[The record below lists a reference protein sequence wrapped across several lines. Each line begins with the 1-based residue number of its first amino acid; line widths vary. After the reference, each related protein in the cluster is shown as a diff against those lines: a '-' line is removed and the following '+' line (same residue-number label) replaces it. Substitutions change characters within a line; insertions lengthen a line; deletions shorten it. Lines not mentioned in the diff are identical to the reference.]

1 MSKVSLSWYSNRV
14 EREVRFARWGEVG
27 MPVLCFPTAS
37 GDAEEIERFQLVD
50 AVAPLL
56 DAGRVKL
63 YSVDSV
69 PGQVWLNED
78 NRPPYA
84 TRMQTAYDSFLIN
97 EVMPAIYN
105 DCGGWM
111 DVVTAGASVGA
122 YNALAAICRHP
133 DRFSHAV
140 CMSGT
145 YDLGRFIE
153 GEVDGDWYHGS
164 PLHFVPNLPEFHPD
178 LARLR
183 TRFVILAYGTG
194 RWETESSP
202 NSWAV
207 ADVLGARGIPNRVD
221 EWGSEWD
228 HDWPTW
234 RVMLPAYLDELLP

>member
-1 MSKVSLSWYSNRV
+1 MSKTTMSWYSTRV
-14 EREVRFARWGEVG
+14 ERDVQFSRWGDVG
-27 MPVLCFPTAS
+27 IPVLCFPSAS
-37 GDAEEIERFQLVD
+37 GDSEEIERFQLID
-50 AVAPLL
+50 ALAPLL
-56 DAGRVKL
+56 EAGRIKV

-69 PGQVWLNED
+69 PGQVWLNERN
-78 NRPPYA
+78 NRAPYA
-84 TRMQTAYDSFLIN
+84 TRMQTAYDSFVVN
-97 EVMPAIYN
+97 EALPAVYN

-111 DVVTAGASVGA
+111 DVVATGASVGA

-164 PLHFVPNLPEFHPD
+164 PLHFVPNLPEMHPD

-183 TRFVILAYGTG
+183 SRFVILAHGTG
-194 RWETESSP
+194 RWE
-202 NSWAV
+202 NGQQSWSV
-207 ADVLGARGIPNRVD
+207 ADVLGAQGIPNRVD

-234 RVMLPAYLDELLP
+234 RAMLPTYLDEIVP